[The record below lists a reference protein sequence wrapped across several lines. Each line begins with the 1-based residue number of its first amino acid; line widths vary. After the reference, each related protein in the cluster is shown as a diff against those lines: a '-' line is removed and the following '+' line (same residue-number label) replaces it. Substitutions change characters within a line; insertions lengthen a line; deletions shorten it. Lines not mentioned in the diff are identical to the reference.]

1 MLDRIKKRQFDGFK
15 EFVQNMETTGGVT
28 RGHIFTAGVLE
39 DPVFMNYVMR
49 NIRTFEDFMQ
59 LPSDEIEM
67 VLTAQEQIMGI
78 FAKALFGAEES
89 KIMAL
94 ESSIPRLMS
103 KLRDELSYI
112 KEVTPQEKVAAQY
125 YVLKLARKF
134 QMEERIS
141 GFQWNLPPM
150 DLFYPKTFK
159 DGRAKIEFE
168 NGVLAAE
175 GDYLKNRRVGHWRHN
190 YDTGKILAEGEYN
203 DGLKSG
209 VWVFYYGHG
218 GLKAQGR
225 YYNDLKNGLW
235 KEWDRNGTMTE
246 VEYKEGVRKEA

>member
-15 EFVQNMETTGGVT
+15 EFVQNMETTGSTT

-39 DPVFMNYVMR
+39 DPVFMSYVMK
-49 NIRTFEDFMQ
+49 NIRTIDDF
-59 LPSDEIEM
+59 LNLSGDDIET
-67 VLTAQEQIMGI
+67 VLASQEQMMGI
-78 FAKALFGAEES
+78 FAKSIFGSADS
-89 KIMAL
+89 KIMLL

-103 KLRDELSYI
+103 KLKDELSYL
-112 KEVTPQEKVAAQY
+112 KEVTPQEKTAAQY
-125 YVLKLARKF
+125 YVLKHARKF
-134 QMEERIS
+134 QNEEKIQ
-141 GFQWNLPPM
+141 GFTWDLPPM
-150 DLFYPKTFK
+150 DLFYPKTNK
-159 DGRAKIEFE
+159 DGPGKILFE

-175 GDYLKNRRVGHWRHN
+175 GEYLKNRRVGPWRHN

-225 YYNDLKNGLW
+225 YYNDVRNGIW
-235 KEWDRNGTMTE
+235 KEWDRNGVMIE
-246 VEYKEGVRKEA
+246 VEYKEGVRKEI